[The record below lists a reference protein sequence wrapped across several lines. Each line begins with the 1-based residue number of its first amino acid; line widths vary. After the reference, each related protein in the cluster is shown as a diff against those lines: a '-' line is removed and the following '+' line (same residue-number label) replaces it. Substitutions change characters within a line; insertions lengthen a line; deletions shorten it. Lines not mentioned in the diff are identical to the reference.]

1 VEAKRDAD
9 EGWLGDEGLWLRPSL
24 TAICAHALVTFPSS
38 TTQMTRNAPPEFWAY
53 ALAFKVKS
61 W

>member
-1 VEAKRDAD
+1 MRA
-9 EGWLGDEGLWLRPSL
+9 GWGMRALWLRPSL
-24 TAICAHALVTFPSS
+24 TAIRAHALVTFPSS

-53 ALAFKVKS
+53 ALAVKVKS